1 MKALALLAA
10 MLVTFVV
17 MADDEPLPQASVA
30 DIKEL
35 VQVCRQMA
43 TEDEVSKAELQDYL
57 LDCVNDQLN
66 EMGYQ
71 QVKSLQKYQ

>member
-10 MLVTFVV
+10 MLVTASVV
-17 MADDEPLPQASVA
+17 ADEDPLPQASVA

-35 VQVCRQMA
+35 VQVCHQMA
-43 TEDEVSKAELQDYL
+43 TEDEVTKAELQDYL

-71 QVKSLQKYQ
+71 RVESLQKFQ

>member
-1 MKALALLAA
+1 
-10 MLVTFVV
+10 MLVSFSV
-17 MADDEPLPQASVA
+17 MAEDEPLPQASVA

-35 VQVCRQMA
+35 IQVCRQMA
-43 TEDEVSKAELQDYL
+43 TEDEVSKAELADYL

-71 QVKSLQKYQ
+71 RIESLQNTNRLLRLITV